1 VGAKEKWRG
10 LHKRHFRPK
19 CSVLYCR
26 RNGNFM
32 DRVKQKSDNIQ
43 FISFKDHSDD
53 MSKIGWGKSER
64 GD

>member
-1 VGAKEKWRG
+1 MQAWELKKSGED
-10 LHKRHFRPK
+10 LHTRHFRTK

-32 DRVKQKSDNIQ
+32 DTVKKKSDNIQ

-53 MSKIGWGKSER
+53 M
-64 GD
+64 